1 MLLKVKTLKQQE
13 FTVEATPDM
22 TVEDL
27 RAVIISTQQPKPG
40 FTYKILTKGK
50 ILESEKKLH
59 EYDIVEESESFVVIL
74 ESKITTPPKPVEPVP
89 KVVPQVTPVVTN
101 NVPIPNIEPVI
112 SDADIPPSISI
123 GENLFD
129 MAALHA
135 QNTQN
140 LDMQQLIAS
149 MQAQSPQDI
158 MQQLLTLPGFSELVA
173 SNPQMMGELLDNPD
187 LLNAFMSQLIGGM
200 GLNDLY
206 EDPGIGSNVDVVS
219 TSEPLVDGPLIKDMG
234 DGRFEIHMTPE
245 QKVDIDELI
254 ELGIDIGVAIEYYK
268 AYGNN
273 KEAAANAIMDELFQG

>member
-1 MLLKVKTLKQQE
+1 MLLKVKTIKQQE

-27 RAVIISTQQPKPG
+27 RAVIINTQQPKPG

-74 ESKITTPPKPVEPVP
+74 ESKITTPPKVEPVP
-89 KVVPQVTPVVTN
+89 KVVEPVVTN

-158 MQQLLTLPGFSELVA
+158 MQQLLTLPGFNELAA

-187 LLNAFMSQLIGGM
+187 LLNAFMSQLISGM